1 MQTST
6 VLADLLRKQVLPEV
20 GRPVADAA
28 DYAATEMRR
37 VGGKLNHEAA
47 PRSLEADAE
56 GARRVRHASIDDPA
70 PADADPDDTTAVI
83 TRLSTELGL
92 RSAATR
98 ALESSLLID
107 EPLHRMALI
116 RDQPHPELLFGDGE
130 WAGYLDARA
139 YARRHGSRELSMS
152 FLTELHQRLA
162 RFCPDAAG
170 GLFADRERWGTQ
182 SRRLTDEEIAQV
194 EANPHLEYL
203 PPGTGGFLLDG
214 GLKYRISTPEAA
226 RSELE
231 SLCDWYNDV
240 RGRPG
245 FDPYALAAELQQR
258 AVSIHP
264 WQDYNG
270 RFSRL
275 LMNWSLECD
284 GLPPAALHDFDKDV
298 FSTAPDWAD
307 AVRTGSE
314 DFAERALRL
323 EGRAGEMD
331 PIELFDLAGDY
342 EHYRA
347 LGRSTAP
354 FGCGDYQD
362 IEGCRRQL
370 DQLRAAPRDS

>member
-28 DYAATEMRR
+28 DYTATEIRR
-37 VGGKLNHEAA
+37 VGGTLNNEVA
-47 PRSLEADAE
+47 PRTLGADAE
-56 GARRVRHASIDDPA
+56 GARLVGHASTDDPA
-70 PADADPDDTTAVI
+70 AAGLDDVTAVI
-83 TRLSTELGL
+83 EQRSAELGL
-92 RSAATR
+92 RSAAER

-139 YARRHGSRELSMS
+139 FARRHGSGELSIS

-162 RFCPDAAG
+162 RFSPDGAG
-170 GLFADRERWGTQ
+170 GVFADRERWGTQ
-182 SRRLTDEEIAQV
+182 SRRLTDEEIAQL

-214 GLKYRISTPEAA
+214 GLRYLISTPDAA
-226 RSELE
+226 RAKLE
-231 SLCDWYNDV
+231 SLCDWYRNV
-240 RGRPG
+240 RGGAG

-284 GLPPAALHDFDKDV
+284 GLSPAALHDFDKDV
-298 FSTAPDWAD
+298 FSTTSDWAD
-307 AVRTGSE
+307 AVRTGSQ
-314 DFAERALRL
+314 DFAVRAHRL
-323 EGRAGEMD
+323 ETGAGEME
-331 PIELFDLAGDY
+331 PVELFDLDGDY

-354 FGCGDYQD
+354 FDCGDHQD

-370 DQLRAAPRDS
+370 DQLRATPRDS